1 MNVPV
6 QKIEE
11 LEKTANT
18 IRTHL
23 VKMIAK
29 SGTGHAG
36 GSSSITEIVTV
47 LYFHEMKLDKKNP
60 CSEQRDRFVLSK
72 GHACP
77 AQYAAFAELGYIP
90 KEMLWTLHHI
100 DSPLQMHPE
109 LGFCPGIEMSTGALG
124 QGLSAGIGMAL
135 GLRMRKKDNRIYVV
149 IGDGESNE
157 GQIWEAAMS
166 APKFK
171 LDNLCVVMDY
181 NKFSLSDRVQNVMP
195 LEPLHDKWLAFG
207 WHVIEVNGHSIA
219 QLVNAFDQA
228 RQIKGK
234 PVIIIAHTVKGFRI
248 THVEDQ
254 AESHSVSFTKEQV
267 RSTLQ
272 HFGCSAQEIQETIAI
287 MEGVK

>member
-1 MNVPV
+1 MNVSV
-6 QKIEE
+6 QNVEK
-11 LEKTANT
+11 LENIANN
-18 IRTHL
+18 IRTNL

-36 GSSSITEIVTV
+36 GASSITEIVTV
-47 LYFHEMKLDKKNP
+47 LYFHEMNVKKGNP
-60 CSEQRDRFVLSK
+60 EYPDRDRFVLSK

-77 AQYAAFAELGYIP
+77 AQYAAFAELDYIP
-90 KEMLWTLHHI
+90 KDLLWTLHHI

-135 GLRMRKKDNRIYVV
+135 GLRKQEKKSRVYVV
-149 IGDGESNE
+149 VGDGESME

-166 APKFK
+166 ASKFK
-171 LDNLCVVMDY
+171 LDNLCAVLDY
-181 NKFSLSDRVQNVMP
+181 NKFSLSDRTQTVMP

-207 WHVIEVNGHSIA
+207 WHVIEVNGHSIT
-219 QLVNAFDQA
+219 QLLNAFAKA

-234 PVIIIAHTVKGFRI
+234 PVMIIAHTVKGFKI

-254 AESHSVSFTKEQV
+254 AQSHSVTFTRDQV
-267 RSTLQ
+267 ITTLQ
-272 HFGCSAQEIQETIAI
+272 HFGCSQTEIDETLAI
-287 MEGVK
+287 MEGVN